1 MGFHVAQTQK
11 IPPSDGGR
19 RKVKTIFS
27 VFDVYM
33 LEGRTLISTR
43 PIPHH
48 YHTLKPGKWP
58 FSEKNICFYDGLYSN
73 INFDCRSRSLF

>member
-19 RKVKTIFS
+19 RKVKN
-27 VFDVYM
+27 VFLVFLLRDM

-58 FSEKNICFYDGLYSN
+58 FSEKKY
-73 INFDCRSRSLF
+73 LFLRRTLF

>member
-19 RKVKTIFS
+19 RKVKKLFFGFLMI
-27 VFDVYM
+27 YM

-48 YHTLKPGKWP
+48 YHTLNPGKWP
-58 FSEKNICFYDGLYSN
+58 FSENKK
-73 INFDCRSRSLF
+73 

>member
-1 MGFHVAQTQK
+1 MGFHVAQAQK

-19 RKVKTIFS
+19 RKVKNFFFGFLMI
-27 VFDVYM
+27 YM

-58 FSEKNICFYDGLYSN
+58 FSEKKISVFTTDSILT
-73 INFDCRSRSLF
+73 